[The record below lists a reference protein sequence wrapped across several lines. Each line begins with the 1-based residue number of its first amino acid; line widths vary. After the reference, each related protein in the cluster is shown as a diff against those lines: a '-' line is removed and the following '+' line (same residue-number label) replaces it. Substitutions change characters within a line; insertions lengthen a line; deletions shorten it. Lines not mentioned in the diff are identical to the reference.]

1 MRHRPTVSRVLLET
15 LLVGP
20 IKGCLRT
27 VQRGGATD
35 WRKGLAQRA
44 TNRQQSASNRART
57 PETYKQGVPE
67 SSVLELTRPEQGTRE
82 FTGKLQGVSKT
93 PLPTSRMIPFPFGA
107 PAFLTLLC
115 YEPGSTSVFVAPARA

>member
-67 SSVLELTRPEQGTRE
+67 SSVLELTRPEQGT
-82 FTGKLQGVSKT
+82 T
-93 PLPTSRMIPFPFGA
+93 
-107 PAFLTLLC
+107 TLLLHRQLADGRMDAQ
-115 YEPGSTSVFVAPARA
+115 ENG